1 MSSNKLVFIDL
12 GLADYLETH
21 KLMLRLVERRSAG
34 EIPDTVLL
42 LEHPDVYT
50 LGRRGLEENVLDRSL
65 PVYRV
70 ERGGDATY
78 HGPGQLVVYPIISL
92 HENRLG
98 VGDLVKLLEEA
109 VIMLLK
115 EYGVSA
121 GRVQGKP
128 GVWVGGRKIAS
139 IGMALKNWVAYH
151 GLALNINTDLAK
163 FRGIR
168 PCGMDSETMTSLQAL
183 TGRSVDMAEAKRKF
197 IRAFSTLAAK
207 TPLVVEDLSGL
218 VGI

>member
-1 MSSNKLVFIDL
+1 MSSSKLAFIDL
-12 GLADYLETH
+12 GLADYVETH

-92 HENRLG
+92 QENRLG
-98 VGDLVKLLEEA
+98 VGELVKLLEDA
-109 VIMLLK
+109 VIMLL
-115 EYGVSA
+115 EDYGVSA
-121 GRVQGKP
+121 VRVEGKP

-139 IGMALKNWVAYH
+139 IGMALKNWVSYH

-183 TGRSVDMAEAKRKF
+183 TGRSVDMAEVKRKF

-207 TPLVVEDLSGL
+207 APLVVE
-218 VGI
+218 GI

>member
-1 MSSNKLVFIDL
+1 MSSSKLAFIDL
-12 GLADYLETH
+12 GLADYVETH

-92 HENRLG
+92 QENRLG
-98 VGDLVKLLEEA
+98 VGELVKLLEDA
-109 VIMLLK
+109 VIMLLE

-121 GRVQGKP
+121 VRVEGKP

-139 IGMALKNWVAYH
+139 IGMALKNWVSYH

-183 TGRSVDMAEAKRKF
+183 TGRSVDMAEVKRKF

-207 TPLVVEDLSGL
+207 APLVVE
-218 VGI
+218 GI

>member
-1 MSSNKLVFIDL
+1 MSSSKLAFIDL
-12 GLADYLETH
+12 GLADYVETH

-92 HENRLG
+92 QENRLG
-98 VGDLVKLLEEA
+98 VGELVKLLEDA
-109 VIMLLK
+109 VIMLL
-115 EYGVSA
+115 EDYGVSA
-121 GRVQGKP
+121 VRVEGKP

-139 IGMALKNWVAYH
+139 IGMALKNWVSYH

-168 PCGMDSETMTSLQAL
+168 P
-183 TGRSVDMAEAKRKF
+183 
-197 IRAFSTLAAK
+197 
-207 TPLVVEDLSGL
+207 
-218 VGI
+218 

>member
-1 MSSNKLVFIDL
+1 MSSNKLAFIDL

-92 HENRLG
+92 QENRLG
-98 VGDLVKLLEEA
+98 VGELVKLLEDA
-109 VIMLLK
+109 VIMLL
-115 EYGVSA
+115 EDYGVSA
-121 GRVQGKP
+121 VRVEGKP

-139 IGMALKNWVAYH
+139 IGMALKNWVSYH

-183 TGRSVDMAEAKRKF
+183 TGRSVDMAEVKRKF

-207 TPLVVEDLSGL
+207 APLVVE
-218 VGI
+218 GI

>member
-1 MSSNKLVFIDL
+1 MSSSKLAFIDL
-12 GLADYLETH
+12 GLADYVETH

-50 LGRRGLEENVLDRSL
+50 LGRRGLDENVLDRSL

-92 HENRLG
+92 QENRLG
-98 VGDLVKLLEEA
+98 VGELVKLLEDA
-109 VIMLLK
+109 VIMLLE

-121 GRVQGKP
+121 VRVEGKP

-139 IGMALKNWVAYH
+139 IGMALKNWVSYH

-163 FRGIR
+163 FRRIR

-183 TGRSVDMAEAKRKF
+183 TGRSVDMAEVKRKF

-207 TPLVVEDLSGL
+207 TPLVVE
-218 VGI
+218 GI